1 MHGWKPLDGWSS
13 CDLCDDNDNTLLAAS
28 RPLNSSEMALSAR
41 MQSARVVAGRRV
53 QTCAAPRV
61 SSVVGPRLSSK
72 SFTQDVAAFQ
82 TASSSRV
89 SGRAQRMNR
98 VKVEAVKVSV
108 GDLKRSDLEGKR
120 VLVRAD
126 LNVPLDKALNIS
138 DDTRI
143 RAAIP
148 TLKFLLDNGAK
159 VLLTSHLVS
168 PILGL
173 VTDHSIFPE
182 SPLFLDTFLPG
193 SPQGRG

>member
-1 MHGWKPLDGWSS
+1 
-13 CDLCDDNDNTLLAAS
+13 
-28 RPLNSSEMALSAR
+28 MALSAR
-41 MQSARVVAGRRV
+41 MQSARVVADRRV

-61 SSVVGPRLSSK
+61 SSVVGPRLNK

-148 TLKFLLDNGAK
+148 TLKFLMDNGAK

-168 PILGL
+168 IFDPRISETGHH
-173 VTDHSIFPE
+173 TASFCNHSD
-182 SPLFLDTFLPG
+182 FLTFSSVFPG
-193 SPQGRG
+193 SPQGRGQGRGQEEVLPEARPGTPV